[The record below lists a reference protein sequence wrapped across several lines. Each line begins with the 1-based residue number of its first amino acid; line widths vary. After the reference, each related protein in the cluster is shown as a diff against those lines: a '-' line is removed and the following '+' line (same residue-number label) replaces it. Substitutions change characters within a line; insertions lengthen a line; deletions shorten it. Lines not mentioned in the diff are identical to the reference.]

1 MIFFG
6 GIKSPLRR
14 TLADIVLTADKDT
27 KFQILCS
34 GKFTIEN
41 ILCNMGFKNVR
52 GNDISLLTA
61 SIGKFLCGERVQFQF
76 KPDSEFIELEK
87 FIQDDKD
94 DLSKIAVLLTIY
106 HTCKDGDG
114 SQLYKSLRHSVY
126 MQNLEKY
133 FYKNREEFQKRYS
146 ELVDKLA
153 GFSTRDLVEFI
164 EEPSDDVVRVCS
176 IPIAKGD
183 YENIY
188 RVFDRNLEFEKYPYS
203 EIDKD
208 SYVALNE
215 QCLEKHRSIVF
226 TDRPLGGG
234 YDSLLAAKYDIGGAK
249 WFCYSSFVK
258 EYPKHYYFEN
268 KNPQAFFK
276 HEIFDGEEIT
286 KNDRVEVMAIKE
298 NAYNFFRN
306 RYQSKKLIILGNAHL
321 YFAVLI
327 NGKYV
332 GGFAF
337 KDYQRGVLVLLSDF
351 TFFNKW
357 RISKLIPMLARSKE
371 VMENVVMRLYR
382 RNLEGDWR
390 ILTRVVTE
398 APISMKYRGIW
409 ELSRRGV
416 EDDGSKYLIYASEA
430 GKNTIKEEFDLWL
443 RKHYK
448 IDK

>member
-1 MIFFG
+1 MLFIG
-6 GIKSPLRR
+6 GIKAPMRQN
-14 TLADIVLTADKDT
+14 LAELVKDLDRDT
-27 KFQILCS
+27 KIQILCS

-87 FIQDDKD
+87 FIQDDED

-106 HTCKDGDG
+106 HTCRDGDG
-114 SQLYKSLRHSVY
+114 SQLYKSLKHKVY
-126 MQNLEKY
+126 MQGLEKH
-133 FYKNREEFQKRYS
+133 FYRNREEFQKRYGG
-146 ELVDKLA
+146 LLGNLA
-153 GFSTRDLVEFI
+153 GFSTKDLVEYV
-164 EEPSDDVVRVCS
+164 EQPSDDVVRVCS
-176 IPIAKGD
+176 IPTITGG
-183 YENIY
+183 YELIY
-188 RVFDRNLEFEKYPYS
+188 RVFDKNLEFEKYPYS
-203 EIDKD
+203 IIDNEA
-208 SYVALNE
+208 YVALNE

-234 YDSLLAAKYDIGGAK
+234 YDKNLVIKYEIIGK
-249 WFCYSSFVK
+249 PWFLYSSLNKDFSK
-258 EYPKHYYFEN
+258 CYFLDN
-268 KNPQAFFK
+268 NSPSYFFK
-276 HEIFDGEEIT
+276 HEIYDENGVD
-286 KNDRVEVMAIKE
+286 KDAVVEVKSIKE
-298 NAYNFFRN
+298 SVYQFFRN
-306 RYQSKKLIILGNAHL
+306 RYQSAKLKTLGSAHL
-321 YFAVLI
+321 YYAVLI

-337 KDYQRGVLVLLSDF
+337 KDYQRGCLVLLSDF

-371 VMENVVMRLYR
+371 VMENVAMRLYR